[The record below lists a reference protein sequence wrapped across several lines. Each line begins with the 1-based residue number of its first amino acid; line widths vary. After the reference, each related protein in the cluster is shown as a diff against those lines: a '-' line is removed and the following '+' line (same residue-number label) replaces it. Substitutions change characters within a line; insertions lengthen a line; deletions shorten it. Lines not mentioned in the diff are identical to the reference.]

1 MQDRFTRQALQ
12 ALKLAKATAQSW
24 KHSYIGTEHILAG
37 LLKEKEG
44 TAGRILEEFGV
55 EEEALEQLINKLIAP
70 SSEILVAERTPVYS
84 PRARKL
90 VELAV
95 HEAENQQENE
105 AGTEHLLLAM
115 LKETDCVATRL
126 LYTMGVNI
134 QKLYTALLNAMG
146 IENPALAEELQ
157 NTKAKGQKGS
167 ATPTLDQYSRDL
179 TVMASEGRLDPVVGR
194 DKDTQ
199 SQKQEQ
205 SVSGWRTG
213 SR

>member
-90 VELAV
+90 IELAV

-134 QKLYTALLNAMG
+134 QKLYTALLKQWESR
-146 IENPALAEELQ
+146 IRRW
-157 NTKAKGQKGS
+157 QKNFKIQKRRGR
-167 ATPTLDQYSRDL
+167 RDRQHRHWIS
-179 TVMASEGRLDPVVGR
+179 TAVI
-194 DKDTQ
+194 
-199 SQKQEQ
+199 
-205 SVSGWRTG
+205 
-213 SR
+213 

>member
-55 EEEALEQLINKLIAP
+55 EEEALEQMINKLIAP

-126 LYTMGVNI
+126 LYTMEG
-134 QKLYTALLNAMG
+134 AEG
-146 IENPALAEELQ
+146 IG
-157 NTKAKGQKGS
+157 NTDTG
-167 ATPTLDQYSRDL
+167 
-179 TVMASEGRLDPVVGR
+179 PV
-194 DKDTQ
+194 Q
-199 SQKQEQ
+199 P
-205 SVSGWRTG
+205 
-213 SR
+213 

>member
-95 HEAENQQENE
+95 HEA
-105 AGTEHLLLAM
+105 G
-115 LKETDCVATRL
+115 K
-126 LYTMGVNI
+126 
-134 QKLYTALLNAMG
+134 
-146 IENPALAEELQ
+146 
-157 NTKAKGQKGS
+157 
-167 ATPTLDQYSRDL
+167 
-179 TVMASEGRLDPVVGR
+179 
-194 DKDTQ
+194 
-199 SQKQEQ
+199 
-205 SVSGWRTG
+205 
-213 SR
+213 

>member
-1 MQDRFTRQALQ
+1 M
-12 ALKLAKATAQSW
+12 
-24 KHSYIGTEHILAG
+24 
-37 LLKEKEG
+37 
-44 TAGRILEEFGV
+44 
-55 EEEALEQLINKLIAP
+55 
-70 SSEILVAERTPVYS
+70 AERTPVYS

-146 IENPALAEELQ
+146 IENLD
-157 NTKAKGQKGS
+157 KS
-167 ATPTLDQYSRDL
+167 YDFFIATDHRI
-179 TVMASEGRLDPVVGR
+179 
-194 DKDTQ
+194 Q
-199 SQKQEQ
+199 S
-205 SVSGWRTG
+205 SL
-213 SR
+213 